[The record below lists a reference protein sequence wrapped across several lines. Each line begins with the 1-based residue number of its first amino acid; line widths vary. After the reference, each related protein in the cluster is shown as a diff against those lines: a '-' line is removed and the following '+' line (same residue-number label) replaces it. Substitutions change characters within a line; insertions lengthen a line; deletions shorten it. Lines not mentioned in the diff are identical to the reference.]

1 MLLFKYYFS
10 NLFFMHWFIDPI
22 KNHYADFD
30 GRIGRQEFWMFI
42 LFSFLLNVILEVIDI
57 EVLAM
62 VVSLALFVPNI
73 ALASRRLHDTGRSG
87 WWQLLW
93 LIPIVGWIILIVWL
107 ATKTE
112 PIDNAYG
119 APAVPKTGPEA
130 VAPVSAAPAAAATTS
145 DSSVPMATTTDSKP
159 DTTPDANTDSSSNG
173 DGGENSN

>member
-1 MLLFKYYFS
+1 
-10 NLFFMHWFIDPI
+10 MHWFIDPI
-22 KNHYADFD
+22 KNHYADFN

-93 LIPIVGWIILIVWL
+93 LIPIIGWIILIVWL
-107 ATKTE
+107 ATKTS
-112 PIDNAYG
+112 PAVNQYG
-119 APAVPKTGPEA
+119 NPAVPKVVG
-130 VAPVSAAPAAAATTS
+130 VASVATPT
-145 DSSVPMATTTDSKP
+145 SSVTN
-159 DTTPDANTDSSSNG
+159 DTEAMDT
-173 DGGENSN
+173 NSCQWSC

>member
-1 MLLFKYYFS
+1 
-10 NLFFMHWFIDPI
+10 MHWFIDPI

-112 PIDNAYG
+112 PIDNMYG
-119 APAVPKTGPEA
+119 APAVPKTAPEGS
-130 VAPVSAAPAAAATTS
+130 APVAAAAGASVMQT
-145 DSSVPMATTTDSKP
+145 DSTATTTTPMDDKPEVSADTSADSLASS
-159 DTTPDANTDSSSNG
+159 DGGSSS
-173 DGGENSN
+173 DGGGSSN